1 MEGLMWH
8 QKNRQLKVITS
19 LLPLL
24 RDVIFESKLLF
35 ARMEANLQPSQF
47 SGLCPLEPYLF
58 FFLVVETLNA
68 FVKAALSVGSIEGI
82 TLPIRVN

>member
-1 MEGLMWH
+1 
-8 QKNRQLKVITS
+8 
-19 LLPLL
+19 
-24 RDVIFESKLLF
+24 
-35 ARMEANLQPSQF
+35 MEANLQPSQF

-58 FFLVVETLNA
+58 FFLVVETLDA